1 MGVRLDEDE
10 ISDFLG
16 TAHTGI
22 LSTIRRDGS
31 PASVPMWFVMHDGDV
46 VIRTLASS
54 PKASN
59 LRRDPRVSFLV
70 ESGRAWVELKAVV
83 LRATARIVTDADAI
97 AAIDAA
103 FATKYEGFTMPT
115 ATPGATRRHYAADR
129 IHVALER
136 TDRALT
142 WDNAKIRL

>member
-10 ISDFLG
+10 IRDFLD

-22 LSTIRRDGS
+22 LSTIRKDGS
-31 PASVPMWFVMHDGDV
+31 PASVPMWFVVHDDDV

-54 PKASN
+54 PKAAN

-70 ESGRAWVELKAVV
+70 ESGLAWAELKAVV
-83 LRATARIVTDADAI
+83 LRATARLETDPEAT

-103 FATKYEGFTMPT
+103 FATKYEGFTMPA
-115 ATPGATRRHYAADR
+115 ATPGATRKHYAAER
-129 IHVALER
+129 IYAVLEP
-136 TDRALT
+136 TGRALT